1 VVRRVWRACLVAGLV
16 ALAGCSAP
24 APDASRPDIVL
35 IVVDTLRADHLG
47 VYGYTPPTSP
57 RIDALASGATVFDAA
72 WGAAPWTLP
81 SVMSI
86 FTGRYP
92 SSHRVENDG
101 LRLAADVPTLPQIL
115 KARGYA
121 TGGFVSHVYVTSP
134 YGFERG
140 FDRFDDFGLSRPG
153 YRLEARLE
161 PPADKVTDSALRWLK
176 TQRGKP
182 VFLFV
187 HYFDVH
193 WPYEPPDTTRDLF
206 PSSYRGPLDATW
218 DSLSKFQDPSRPMP
232 EDYRRFLV
240 SRYDG
245 EIRFVDQQI
254 GLLLDGLQLEQRAG
268 RAWVVLTA
276 DHGEEFKEHGSIGH
290 GRQLYEEVVHVP
302 LVVAGPAGV
311 GPAQTGTA
319 KAPAGTPP
327 STRRIALPVSGVD
340 LLPTILDLA
349 GGKAGAGAPAG
360 DVPAGLDGRS
370 FAAILRGAKA
380 DVAADRPVLSETVR
394 LNAYR
399 RAVRVGALKLIDTMD
414 ESRSE
419 LFDLAA
425 DPKET
430 QDLSP
435 ARRDDRL
442 RLTRLLFARPDLL
455 AGGWNL
461 RWKSGGQKDRP
472 GAHRFEGTIRTSG
485 IFRSVVP
492 LFRDGGAYRLAAPDR
507 LEFADPGESGEG
519 GLVFTTAPESAT
531 VTFDL
536 RIDGQAA
543 VGAPGPGETLL
554 GARVQRPQA
563 MPFTIGDRGAD
574 ESAFAPPPEGA
585 CRTPCLLL
593 WRTHPASADESVT
606 LDPDTRERLRS
617 LGYID

>member
-1 VVRRVWRACLVAGLV
+1 VNRTTLGVGRTACACLVAGLV

-24 APDASRPDIVL
+24 PPDASRPDIVL

-47 VYGYTPPTSP
+47 VYGYTRPTSP
-57 RIDALASGATVFDAA
+57 RIDALASGAVVFDAA

-193 WPYEPPDTTRDLF
+193 WPYEPPAATRDLF

-218 DSLSKFQDPSRPMP
+218 DSLSKFQDPARPMP
-232 EDYRRFLV
+232 DDYRQFLV

-302 LVVAGPAGV
+302 LVVAGPAG
-311 GPAQTGTA
+311 GG
-319 KAPAGTPP
+319 
-327 STRRIALPVSGVD
+327 TRRIALPVSGVD
-340 LLPTILDLA
+340 LLPTLLDLA
-349 GGKAGAGAPAG
+349 GGKAGAGASAG

-370 FAAILRGAKA
+370 LAAILRGGAAA

-399 RAVRVGALKLIDTMD
+399 RAVRVGALKLIDNMD

-430 QDLSP
+430 QDLAS
-435 ARRDDRL
+435 ARHDDRL

-461 RWKSGGQKDRP
+461 RWKSGGQKDGP

-531 VTFDL
+531 LTFDL
-536 RIDGQAA
+536 RIDRQAA
-543 VGAPGPGETLL
+543 AGAPWPGETLL

-563 MPFTIGDRGAD
+563 MPFTLGDRGAD
-574 ESAFAPPPEGA
+574 ESAFAPPPAGA
-585 CRTPCLLL
+585 CRTPCFLL
-593 WRTHPASADESVT
+593 WRTHPASPDESVT
-606 LDPDTRERLRS
+606 LDPETRERLRS